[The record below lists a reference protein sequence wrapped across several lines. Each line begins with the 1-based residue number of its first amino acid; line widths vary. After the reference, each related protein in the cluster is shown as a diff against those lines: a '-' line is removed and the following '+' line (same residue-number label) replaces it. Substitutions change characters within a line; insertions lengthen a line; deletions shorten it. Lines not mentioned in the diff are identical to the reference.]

1 MKTIRPFLLTA
12 ALAALTLLTACSVS
26 LAQDVTPPPDYVPP
40 VTQQTQTPV
49 QIVLPMVP
57 PDPDAGAPIFNE
69 SCEPCHGPAGKGD
82 GSMANNLSSPP
93 PSIGAVENIRAAQ
106 PVEWY
111 RMVTQGNMQNMMP
124 GFAGSLTDRQRW
136 DVVAY
141 VFSFGMTSEQL
152 EKGEALYSANC
163 QDCHGEGGV
172 GNGQT
177 ADWTDPARL
186 AQRSDVELRQV
197 FASGEGDHPSFA
209 ESLDENQQ
217 WAVTS
222 YIRSLSFAGS
232 WAAGQLPAAQATP
245 AVAAETPAGGTPQAA
260 ATPEAGGTTPA
271 QSAGN
276 ITGRVVNASGSPL
289 PESMTVTLVGFDSM
303 VQSMEVTTTTMPDG
317 NFIFENVE
325 LLPDRVYVAMADWQ
339 GITFNSDMLRG
350 SDVLA
355 GQEARVNVHVYDTTT
370 DTSGLVAER
379 MHVFFDFPSPG
390 VVQVGELFI
399 VSNPGNLMVTGE
411 NPGGAVV
418 SYTLPEGATNLTFQD
433 GELGGRFLQT
443 ENGFADT
450 ASISPGSGM
459 QVLFAYELP
468 YDGDLDVTL
477 TPPLPVSAAVIIV
490 PENGARLSSSQLT
503 DTGARDM
510 QGVSVHLYTASSLPA
525 GQPLEINVSGNAG
538 ATAALDSGTTTG
550 LIVGGLSLAVSLGLT
565 IYYFTSRRKRLL
577 EEVEDEEEEDGPEDP
592 DDLVEAIVALDDLYQ
607 SGQLPQE
614 AYDERRA
621 ALKEKLRVAMENG
634 ESNGK

>member
-1 MKTIRPFLLTA
+1 MKTIRPFLLIA
-12 ALAALTLLTACSVS
+12 ALAALLLTGCSIS
-26 LAQDVTPPPDYVPP
+26 LAQDVTPPPNYVPP
-40 VTQQTQTPV
+40 VARQTQTPV

-57 PDPDAGAPIFNE
+57 PDPNAGALIFNQ
-69 SCEPCHGPAGKGD
+69 SCEPCHGPTGKGD

-93 PSIGAVENIRAAQ
+93 PSIGAVANIRAAQ

-141 VFSFGMTSEQL
+141 VFSFGMTPEQL
-152 EKGEALYSANC
+152 AQGEALYTANC
-163 QDCHGEGGV
+163 QDCHGKGGV

-186 AQRSDVELRQV
+186 AQRSEEELRQV

-209 ESLDENQQ
+209 GELDETQQ
-217 WAVTS
+217 WALTS
-222 YIRSLSFAGS
+222 YIRSLSFASS
-232 WAAGQLPAAQATP
+232 WAAGRLPAAQASP
-245 AVAAETPAGGTPQAA
+245 AVAETPVAGTQQAA
-260 ATPEAGGTTPA
+260 GTPEAGGASPV

-289 PESMTVTLVGFDSM
+289 PESMTVTLMGFDSM
-303 VQSMEVTTTTMPDG
+303 VQSLEVSTTTMPDG

-325 LLPDRVYVAMADWQ
+325 LLPDRVYVAMTDWQ

-350 SDVLA
+350 SDILA

-399 VSNPGNLMVTGE
+399 VSNTGNQMVTGQ
-411 NPGGAVV
+411 NQGDAVV
-418 SYTLPEGATNLTFQD
+418 TYTLPQGATNLTFQD
-433 GELGGRFLQT
+433 GELGGRFRQT

-450 ASISPGSGM
+450 NPISPGSGM

-468 YDGDLDVTL
+468 YDGELDVAL

-490 PENGARLSSSQLT
+490 PESGARLSSNQLT
-503 DTGARDM
+503 DTGVRDM
-510 QGVSVHLYTASSLPA
+510 QGISVHLYTASNLPA
-525 GQPLEINVSGNAG
+525 GQPLQVNVSGSTG
-538 ATAALDSGTTTG
+538 ATTALDTGTTTG
-550 LIVGGLSLAVSLGLT
+550 LIVGGLSLAVSAGLT

-577 EEVEDEEEEDGPEDP
+577 EEEEDEEDEGPEEP

-614 AYDERRA
+614 AYEERRA
-621 ALKEKLRVAMENG
+621 ELKEKLRIAMENG

>member
-1 MKTIRPFLLTA
+1 MKTNRPFILTA
-12 ALAALTLLTACSVS
+12 ALAALLLLTACSVS

-40 VTQQTQTPV
+40 VAQQTQTPV

-93 PSIGAVENIRAAQ
+93 PSIGAVENIRVAQ

-141 VFSFGMTSEQL
+141 VFSFGMTPEQL
-152 EKGEALYSANC
+152 EQGEALYAAQC

-186 AQRSDVELRQV
+186 AQRSEEELRQV

-209 ESLDENQQ
+209 DDLDEGQQ
-217 WAVTS
+217 WALTS
-222 YIRSLSFAGS
+222 YIRSLSFASS
-232 WAAGQLPAAQATP
+232 WAAGQLPVAQTTP
-245 AVAAETPAGGTPQAA
+245 AVAETPAENAQAA
-260 ATPEAGGTTPA
+260 STPETEGTAAPA
-271 QSAGN
+271 QSAGS

-289 PESMTVTLVGFDSM
+289 PESMTVTLVGFDQM
-303 VQSMEVTTTTMPDG
+303 VQSMEVSTTTLPDG
-317 NFIFENVE
+317 NFAFENVE
-325 LLPDRVYVAMADWQ
+325 LLPERVYVAMADWQ

-355 GQEARVNVHVYDTTT
+355 GQEARLNVHVYDTTT

-390 VVQVGELFI
+390 VLQVGELFI
-399 VSNPGNLMVTGE
+399 VSNPGNLMVTGKT
-411 NPGGAVV
+411 PSDAVV

-468 YDGDLDVTL
+468 YDGELDVTL
-477 TPPLPVSAAVIIV
+477 TPPLPVSAAVIIA
-490 PENGARLSSSQLT
+490 PESGARLSSSQLT
-503 DTGARDM
+503 DTGVRDM
-510 QGVSVHLYTASSLPA
+510 QGISVHLYTASDLPA

-538 ATAALDSGTTTG
+538 ATAALDAGTTTG
-550 LIVGGLSLAVSLGLT
+550 LIVGGLSLAVSIGLT
-565 IYYFTSRRKRLL
+565 IYYFSSRRKRMEA
-577 EEVEDEEEEDGPEDP
+577 EEEDEEDDGPEDP

-607 SGQLPQE
+607 SGELPQE

-621 ALKEKLRVAMENG
+621 ALKEKLRIAMENG
-634 ESNGK
+634 ESTGK